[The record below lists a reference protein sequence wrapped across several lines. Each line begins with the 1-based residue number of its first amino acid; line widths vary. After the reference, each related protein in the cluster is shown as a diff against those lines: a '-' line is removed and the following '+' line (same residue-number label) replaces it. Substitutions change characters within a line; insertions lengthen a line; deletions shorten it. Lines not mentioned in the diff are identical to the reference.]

1 MDQLDLVNPDLII
14 FSIGIND
21 AYEPSFLPETYFK
34 NYDTLINLIKDQFP
48 GANFYLRLITIV
60 IIRRK

>member
-21 AYEPSFLPETYFK
+21 AYEPSSY
-34 NYDTLINLIKDQFP
+34 
-48 GANFYLRLITIV
+48 
-60 IIRRK
+60 RKPILKIMTH